1 MGMDKKPKNFPF
13 FTLIIIYLCKQAGHR
28 VDEILILQWAWP
40 TAAVVVTTLK
50 VVFARAVVI
59 IQISRALD
67 KDDVV
72 RSTCYGVQAL
82 GSAKKETTGLKKEGK

>member
-1 MGMDKKPKNFPF
+1 MSRSFK
-13 FTLIIIYLCKQAGHR
+13 LIIIYLCEQARHR
-28 VDEILILQWAWP
+28 VDEILILQWARS
-40 TAAVVVTTLK
+40 TTAVVTSTLK

-82 GSAKKETTGLKKEGK
+82 GSAEKETTGLTKERK